1 MPPQPERAPGRMREA
16 EQELAREA
24 EDQRKRW
31 RYTIHHD
38 AVRFERDVQVAHKR
52 LRQSIPTFLWEL
64 SVRNLVTAP
73 IIYSLIVLLVVLDLS
88 TTLYQWL
95 CFPLYGIAC
104 VPRRDYFV
112 IDRHKLSY

>member
-1 MPPQPERAPGRMREA
+1 MREA

-52 LRQSIPTFLWEL
+52 LRQSIPHSHYYNFVDYGDA
-64 SVRNLVTAP
+64 SGYR
-73 IIYSLIVLLVVLDLS
+73 SQLIPLRRVLRTEGDCADGKGHSGL
-88 TTLYQWL
+88 
-95 CFPLYGIAC
+95 
-104 VPRRDYFV
+104 
-112 IDRHKLSY
+112 